1 MTPHG
6 RWPRRL
12 RGPLLALT
20 LLGGSGCLSF
30 CHPVPPPTKEM
41 GAESAALP
49 DGCRNHV
56 YIFLIHGLDPLD
68 AANIEGLND
77 YLHALGYIKTY
88 YGQLYHLWYFQKE
101 LARIHHEDP
110 EARFVLI
117 GFSFGANMVREVAQ
131 EARAEQCVID
141 LLVYLGGN
149 TLEDVPYDRPDNVLK
164 IVNILAAGCI
174 WNGTQFEEA
183 ENIHVTDVWHFGSP
197 THKKT
202 LEVLRREL
210 PVVAARVQFT
220 APGGEPFPRDES
232 EIGPTPR
239 PVQMPQ
245 AEARRD
251 AWDFLKP
258 EQGIDR
264 SRRPPRPIQ
273 DEGTVTIV
281 PARFR
286 R

>member
-1 MTPHG
+1 MTHQG

-12 RGPLLALT
+12 VRTALALT
-20 LLGGSGCLSF
+20 LLSGAGCLSF

-41 GAESAALP
+41 VAECAALP

-68 AANIEGLND
+68 AANLNGLND

-88 YGQLYHLWYFQKE
+88 YVQLYHLWYLHKE
-101 LARIHHEDP
+101 LARIHKEDC

-141 LLVYLGGN
+141 LMVYLGGN

-164 IVNILAAGCI
+164 YVNILAAGCI
-174 WNGTQFEEA
+174 WNGAQLEGA
-183 ENIHVTDVWHFGSP
+183 ENIHVTDVFHFGSP
-197 THKKT
+197 THKRT

-220 APGGEPFPRDES
+220 APGGQPFPLDES
-232 EIGPTPR
+232 EVGPTPR
-239 PVQMPQ
+239 PLTMPP
-245 AEARRD
+245 ADAPRD
-251 AWDFLKP
+251 EWDFLKP
-258 EQGIDR
+258 EQGADR
-264 SRRPPRPIQ
+264 SRMPPRPVR
-273 DEGTVTIV
+273 DEGTVTVV
-281 PARFR
+281 PTGFR

>member
-1 MTPHG
+1 MTHQG

-20 LLGGSGCLSF
+20 LLSAGCLSF

-41 GAESAALP
+41 VAESAALP

-68 AANIEGLND
+68 AANISGLCD
-77 YLHALGYIKTY
+77 YLHALGYLKVY
-88 YGQLYHLWYFQKE
+88 YGQLYHLWYFQRE
-101 LARIHHEDP
+101 LARIHKEDP
-110 EARFVLI
+110 DARFVLI

-164 IVNILAAGCI
+164 IVNILASGCI
-174 WNGTQFEEA
+174 WNGTHFEEA

-239 PVQMPQ
+239 PIPMPQ

-251 AWDFLKP
+251 EWDFLKP
-258 EQGIDR
+258 EPGIDR
-264 SRRPPRPIQ
+264 SRRPPRPTQ
-273 DEGTVTIV
+273 DEGTVTVV
-281 PARFR
+281 PARYR